1 MVKSKESLRVVVIG
15 AGMSGILCGVRLQ
28 QEGINRFTIYEKGDR
43 AGGTWRENTYPGLSC
58 DIPSHVYSYSFEPNP
73 DWSHQFSPGSEILE
87 YTEHTAEKYG
97 VMPFIRFGEEITHC
111 EYDGKLHELDCIVLA
126 TGFKAHQFMRP
137 MQVVGRDGI
146 RLDDVCKRKTP
157 AHRSVSMPDFRDFQ
171 LIG

>member
-1 MVKSKESLRVVVIG
+1 
-15 AGMSGILCGVRLQ
+15 
-28 QEGINRFTIYEKGDR
+28 
-43 AGGTWRENTYPGLSC
+43 
-58 DIPSHVYSYSFEPNP
+58 
-73 DWSHQFSPGSEILE
+73 
-87 YTEHTAEKYG
+87 
-97 VMPFIRFGEEITHC
+97 MPFIRFGEEITHC